1 MVFKKKKLFWEAVSQ
16 QFKHLLLQIDERGG
30 TLTVDLAEMI
40 F

>member
-1 MVFKKKKLFWEAVSQ
+1 MIFLKKKIIVLGGSQ